1 MEASYDKNAAV
12 IVLPPVSQLDD
23 MSLQSWLARS
33 DLGIEPQPN
42 ELLATILGVIG
53 QHCPAEGL
61 GALRMWG
68 QTGDRPTVWIAAADP
83 VYLEPQ
89 LDQLCLHALTRASV
103 EPAELRALVDHLQ
116 RTLATDTGFGF
127 ARLGSSCYVRAKE
140 ALATAALPAKS
151 IDQQVPSDF
160 LPQGPQAAAFRNL
173 QGEIEMA
180 LHEHEVNQ
188 RRLEAGKQPVN
199 SLWLWG
205 GGMAPERTTRALPPL
220 FANDPLLHGYW
231 EASSA
236 VYDLWPGSMEEC
248 LAAST
253 GGFVAVTPPRRGSAA
268 SLVDNLNSL
277 RSALRSKRIS
287 GLTLLFRDGRR
298 AHIRRSHALR
308 FWRRRSQL
316 LD

>member
-23 MSLQSWLARS
+23 TSLQRWLARS
-33 DLGIEPQPN
+33 ELGVEPQPN

-53 QHCPAEGL
+53 QRCPAEGL

-68 QTGDRPTVWIAAADP
+68 QTGDRPTVWLAAADP
-83 VYLEPQ
+83 VYLEPR
-89 LDQLCLHALTRASV
+89 LDQLCLHALSRSRVAPV
-103 EPAELRALVDHLQ
+103 ELRALVDHLQ
-116 RTLATDTGFGF
+116 HTLATDSGFGF
-127 ARLGSSCYVRAKE
+127 ARLGSSCYLRSRE
-140 ALATAALPAKS
+140 PLATAALPARS

-188 RRLEAGKQPVN
+188 SRVEAGKQPVN

-231 EASSA
+231 EASNA
-236 VYDLWPGSMEEC
+236 VYDLWPGSIGQC
-248 LAAST
+248 LEAST
-253 GGFVAVTPPRRGSAA
+253 GGFVAVTPPRRVSAEFF
-268 SLVDNLNSL
+268 VDSLNSL

-287 GLTLLFRDGRR
+287 RLTLLFRDGRR
-298 AHIRRSHALR
+298 AHVRRPHALR
-308 FWRRRSQL
+308 FWRRRSKL

>member
-23 MSLQSWLARS
+23 TSLQKWLARS
-33 DLGIEPQPN
+33 ELGVEPQPN
-42 ELLATILGVIG
+42 ELLATILGAIG
-53 QHCPAEGL
+53 QQCPPEGL

-89 LDQLCLHALTRASV
+89 LDQLRLHALSRTSL

-116 RTLATDTGFGF
+116 QTLATDAGFGF

-188 RRLEAGKQPVN
+188 RRAEAGKQPVN
-199 SLWLWG
+199 SLWIWG
-205 GGMAPERTTRALPPL
+205 GGMAPERTTRFLPPL

-231 EASSA
+231 EASNA
-236 VYDLWPGSMEEC
+236 VYDLWPGSMEDC
-248 LAAST
+248 LEAST
-253 GGFVAVTPPRRGSAA
+253 GGFVAVTPQRRPSAA
-268 SLVDNLNSL
+268 FLVESLNSL

-287 GLTLLFRDGRR
+287 RLTLLFRDGRW
-298 AHIRRSHALR
+298 AHVRRLHALR
-308 FWRRRSQL
+308 FWRRRSKL